1 MVLMMEHANRGPFP
15 RTATNSLLTAVV
27 RRDDKSGVIV
37 KNLFVGVLVAAPTE
51 QHLCL
56 RQAGLS

>member
-15 RTATNSLLTAVV
+15 RTATNSLLAAVV
-27 RRDDKSGVIV
+27 NRDEESGVILEELSV
-37 KNLFVGVLVAAPTE
+37 RVLVATPTE